1 MTMIKKKS
9 HKVLMAFFLIMT
21 IAGRGYSQTIGA
33 DSLELTPL
41 IGKVIQTYPT
51 IQQAAEA
58 LTAADLKI
66 ELARSAYLPNAM
78 ATGSFSHIGPVPS
91 LTLPDVGSFSLAPKN
106 PVNASVNINQ
116 TITDFG
122 KTKKNIEYEEK
133 SKQLASLGVEQVKQ
147 KMSLAVIN
155 CYFNLLFYQEAVSI
169 KDQQLATL
177 AQHLKNVE
185 KKAETGSATQYE
197 ILSTKVRISG
207 VESQKTDVIT
217 ALSLQNSYLNMLLGA
232 SSASRHRV
240 KNTLKNELL
249 PFNEDSL
256 ISIALINRNEMKIA
270 EKKLVVSQAYQDMV
284 KMHEK
289 PVLSAF
295 AAGGW
300 KNGYIP
306 EQEKPKAN
314 YAVGLSLQI
323 PLFDASRTSLNTQ
336 LAGSALRSVNQEIEL
351 TKRNISN
358 EVMESINTMKAA
370 ISKTELFG
378 MQLSQ
383 ATKALELAELKYKS
397 GTLTNLDLLD
407 AENAVSESS
416 LMFLKAR
423 IERVLTGYRL
433 KSVLGI
439 NLY

>member
-1 MTMIKKKS
+1 MMNKK
-9 HKVLMAFFLIMT
+9 FCQILIVCLLT
-21 IAGRGYSQTIGA
+21 FTFTGRGYGQTNA
-33 DSLELTPL
+33 TDSLELTPL
-41 IGKVIQTYPT
+41 ITKVMLTYPT

-78 ATGSFSHIGPVPS
+78 ATGSFSHIGPGPS
-91 LTLPDVGSFSLAPKN
+91 LTLPDAGSFSLAPHN
-106 PVNASVNINQ
+106 PLNASLNINQ

-133 SKQLASLGVEQVKQ
+133 SKQLASLGVDQVKQ
-147 KMSLAVIN
+147 KMSLAVIG
-155 CYFNLLFYQEAVSI
+155 CYYNLLFYQEAIAI
-169 KDQQLATL
+169 KNQQLATL

-185 KKAETGSATQYE
+185 KKVETGSATQYE
-197 ILSTKVRISG
+197 ILSTKVRVSN

-217 ALSLQNSYLNMLLGA
+217 ALSLQNSYLNMLLGENA
-232 SSASRHRV
+232 ASRHRV
-240 KNTLKNELL
+240 KNALQNELI
-249 PFNEDSL
+249 PFHEDSL
-256 ISIALINRNEMKIA
+256 IGIALNNRNELKIA
-270 EKKLVVSQAYQDMV
+270 EKKMIVTQAYQDLV
-284 KMHEK
+284 KLHEK

-295 AAGGW
+295 AMGGW

-314 YAVGLSLQI
+314 YAVGLSLLI
-323 PLFDASRTSLNTQ
+323 PIFDANRTSLNTQ
-336 LAGSALRSVNQEIEL
+336 LAGSALRSVSQEIDL
-351 TKRNISN
+351 TKRTITN
-358 EVMESINTMKAA
+358 EVMESINTLKAA

-407 AENAVSESS
+407 AENAVAESS
-416 LMFLKAR
+416 LMYLKAK
-423 IERVLTGYRL
+423 IERVLTGFRL

>member
-1 MTMIKKKS
+1 MINKEFRQI
-9 HKVLMAFFLIMT
+9 LMVCLLIVT
-21 IAGRGYSQTIGA
+21 FTGRGYGQTNA
-33 DSLELTPL
+33 TDSLELTPL
-41 IGKVIQTYPT
+41 INKVIQTYPT

-78 ATGSFSHIGPVPS
+78 ATGSFAHIGPVPS
-91 LTLPDVGSFSLAPKN
+91 LTIPNTGSFSLAPHN
-106 PVNASVNINQ
+106 PLNASVNINQ

-133 SKQLASLGVEQVKQ
+133 SKQLASLGMEQIKQ
-147 KMSLAVIN
+147 RMSIAVIG
-155 CYFNLLFYQEAVSI
+155 CYYSLLFYQEAVAI
-169 KDQQLATL
+169 KDEQLSAL

-185 KKAETGSATQYE
+185 KKTETGSATQYE
-197 ILSTKVRISG
+197 ILSTKVRISN

-217 ALSLQNSYLNMLLGA
+217 ALNFQNSYLNMLLGEGA
-232 SSASRHRV
+232 TAQHRV
-240 KNTLKNELL
+240 KNALHTELF
-249 PFNEDSL
+249 PIGEDSL
-256 ISIALINRNEMKIA
+256 IRIALNNRNEMKIV
-270 EKKLVVSQAYQDMV
+270 EKKLVVSQAYQDLV

-295 AAGGW
+295 ATGGW

-306 EQEKPKAN
+306 ELEKAKAN

-323 PLFDASRTSLNTQ
+323 PIFDATRNSLNTQ
-336 LAGSALRSVNQEIEL
+336 LAGSAIRSVSQEIDL
-351 TKRNISN
+351 TKRTIAN
-358 EVMESINTMKAA
+358 EVMESINSMKAA

-378 MQLSQ
+378 MQLFL
-383 ATKALELAELKYKS
+383 AKKALELAELKFKS

-416 LMFLKAR
+416 LLYLKAR
-423 IERVLTGYRL
+423 IDRVMVGYRL
-433 KSVLGI
+433 KSVLGT

>member
-1 MTMIKKKS
+1 MTMKNRK
-9 HKVLMAFFLIMT
+9 LCRLLLTFLLT
-21 IAGRGYSQTIGA
+21 ITMAGRVFSQMNAA
-33 DSLELTPL
+33 DSLELKPL
-41 IGKVIQTYPT
+41 INKVMLTYPT

-58 LTAADLKI
+58 LTAAELRI

-106 PVNASVNINQ
+106 PVNASLNINQ

-122 KTKKNIEYEEK
+122 KTKKNIEFEEK
-133 SKQLASLGVEQVKQ
+133 SKQLAFLGVDQVKQ
-147 KMSLAVIN
+147 KMSLAVIG
-155 CYFNLLFYQEAVSI
+155 CYYNLLFYQEAVSI

-197 ILSTKVRISG
+197 ILSTKVRISS

-217 ALSLQNSYLNMLLGA
+217 ALSLQNSYLNMLLGE

-240 KNTLKNELL
+240 KNSLRNEVL

-256 ISIALINRNEMKIA
+256 ISIALSNRNEMKIA
-270 EKKLVVSQAYQDMV
+270 EKKMVVSQAYQDLV

-314 YAVGLSLQI
+314 YAIGLSLQI
-323 PLFDASRTSLNTQ
+323 PIFDATRTNLNTQ
-336 LAGSALRSVNQEIEL
+336 LAGSALRSISHEIDL
-351 TKRNISN
+351 TKRTITN

-378 MQLSQ
+378 MQLAQ

-416 LMFLKAR
+416 LLFLKAR

-433 KSVLGI
+433 KSVVGI